1 MAGLVLDQVRKSFGR
16 TEVLRGI
23 DLAVAPGEMVVV
35 VGASGCGKSTLLRLV
50 AGLEQPSS
58 GRIMLDGEDITSR
71 DPAARDIAMVF
82 QHYALYPHMTVFD
95 NMAYGLKVRRL
106 PRAEIAA
113 RVEEAAQMLH
123 ISPLLGRKPRELSG
137 GQRQRVAIGRAVVR
151 KPRLFLFDEPL
162 SSLDARLRTSMR
174 AEIKRLQRRLGV
186 TSLYVTHDQHEAMSL
201 GDRILVLNE
210 GRPAQLGP
218 PMEIYARPAD
228 TAVAE
233 LIGDPPMNLL
243 PGWLG
248 ADGRVRL
255 ETGGAGNGRPVL
267 VGIRPEEVAGG
278 RPDGDG
284 LALGFTPDTV
294 EPMGAEVLLVGRLVT
309 GAAFSV
315 RTLPASF
322 ALGTRLD
329 FHCPAQRLHL
339 FDPGSGER
347 IGPAGPAAR

>member
-1 MAGLVLDQVRKSFGR
+1 MAGLTLDQVRKSFGR

-23 DLAVAPGEMVVV
+23 DLDVAPGEMVVV
-35 VGASGCGKSTLLRLV
+35 VGASGCGKSTLLRIV

-58 GRIMLDGEDITSR
+58 GRITLDGEDITSR

-82 QHYALYPHMTVFD
+82 QHYALYPHMSVFD

-174 AEIKRLQRRLGV
+174 AEIRRLQRRLGV

-243 PGWLG
+243 TASIG
-248 ADGRVRL
+248 ADGRVVL
-255 ETGGAGNGRPVL
+255 ETGETANGRPVL
-267 VGIRPEEVAGG
+267 VGIRPEDVAGG

-294 EPMGAEVLLVGRLVT
+294 EPMGAEVLLVGRLET
-309 GAAFSV
+309 GVPFSV
-315 RTLPASF
+315 RTLPGRF
-322 ALGTRLD
+322 ALGARVE
-329 FHCPAQRLHL
+329 FHCPADRLHL
-339 FDPGSGER
+339 FDPGSGKR
-347 IGPAGPAAR
+347 IGPAGSAAR